1 MHLLAHHKWTAVV
14 VVLALVLAGCD
25 GDYLDLQPESDLTS
39 ATFWTTQSDA
49 ELALGGVYNSRAF
62 MGERAI
68 LEVETVTDNLI
79 RTGGTYMLRPELT
92 PTDGVVADLWEDAYE
107 QIARANNFLENI
119 EGVEMNEDEKRE
131 MIAEVRFLRAWAYYN
146 LSQYWGSVPL
156 ITKVLTME
164 EANSVSRVP
173 KEEIVDFVLTEL
185 DAITQDLPT
194 TRPSAEHGRIIRSA
208 ALAVKGRLLMAE
220 ERWSEAA
227 ATYRQIID
235 MGVHSIDDDYKGLF
249 DGSNEESPEIILTSK
264 YLQNTVSNALQRD
277 VRPNAYGGWHHYNPY
292 QNLIDAYP
300 SVDGLPIDES
310 PLYDPERPYE
320 NRDPRLYHNFFLPA
334 YTWFAGKLYHGHPD
348 STDSG
353 DAMGGEDPEMTGYAV
368 KKYVDEDYVG
378 NIYEGG
384 TDIPIIRYAE
394 VLLSYL
400 ESVIKSGGAVD
411 QALLDETI
419 NRLRSRASVDMPP
432 VTVTSPAELWEITK
446 LERRIELPVEGLR
459 YWDLSRWGEWEEV
472 SNRTFYGIKLT
483 DDPANYTEF
492 QVNDEGH
499 YVVYTMSF
507 DPNRAY
513 QWPIPQDEID
523 VNPNLEQYPQY

>member
-1 MHLLAHHKWTAVV
+1 MHVLAHTKWTSVV
-14 VVLALVLAGCD
+14 VALALVLAGCD
-25 GDYLDLQPESDLTS
+25 DGLLDLQPESELTS
-39 ATFWTTQSDA
+39 ATFWTTENDA
-49 ELALGGVYNSRAF
+49 MLALTGVYAARAF
-62 MGERAI
+62 INETAI

-79 RTGGTYMLRPELT
+79 RTGGTFMLRPELT
-92 PTDGVVADLWEDAYE
+92 PTDGAVAGLWEDAYE

-119 EGVEMNEDEKRE
+119 EGVEMNEEKKRE

-156 ITKVLTME
+156 ITEVLTME

-173 KEEIVDFVLTEL
+173 KEEVVGFVLSEL
-185 DAITQDLPT
+185 DAVAQDLPT
-194 TRPSAEHGRIIRSA
+194 TRPSGEHGRIIQSA
-208 ALAVKGRLLMAE
+208 ALAVEGRLLMAE
-220 ERWSEAA
+220 ERWSDAA
-227 ATYRQIID
+227 STYRQIID
-235 MGVHSIDDDYKGLF
+235 MGIHAIDDDYKGLF
-249 DGSNEESPEIILTSK
+249 DGSNEESSEIIFTSK
-264 YLQNTVSNALQRD
+264 YLQNVESNELQRD
-277 VRPNAYGGWHHYNPY
+277 VRPNLYGGWHFYNPY

-300 SVDGLPIDES
+300 AEDGLPISES
-310 PLYDPERPYE
+310 PLYDPDRPYE
-320 NRDPRLYHNFFLPA
+320 NRDSRLYHNFFLPA
-334 YTWFAGKLYHGHPD
+334 YTRFAGKLYHGHPD

-378 NIYEGG
+378 NIYVGG
-384 TDIPIIRYAE
+384 TDIPVIRYAE

-400 ESVIKSGGAVD
+400 EAVIRSGGGVD

-419 NRLRSRASVDMPP
+419 NSVRGRASVDMPP
-432 VTVTSPAELWEITK
+432 ITETNPDELLDLVK

-459 YWDLSRWGEWEEV
+459 YWDLSRWGEWEGV
-472 SNRTFYGIKLT
+472 SDRTFYGIKLT
-483 DDPANYTEF
+483 DDPANYAEF

-499 YVVYTMSF
+499 YVVYAMSF
-507 DPNRAY
+507 DPARAY